1 MAQLAEQGT
10 NQQHVGLATNLLK
23 HRQPAEQQTN
33 LKRSRQLVEVHAEQG
48 TNKNSSYTGWILFE
62 QK

>member
-33 LKRSRQLVEVHAEQG
+33 LKRSQQLVEVHAEQG
-48 TNKNSSYTGWILFE
+48 TNKKGKPS
-62 QK
+62 